1 MTKLPQVKIKI
12 KEELDKE
19 VCSNHDAEKEQH
31 NTYTDNKRR
40 AKEKKIAP
48 GDKSLKQQKKTSIK
62 PPWDPK
68 PFTVVDVQGSKVKG
82 QREEEVKLRA

>member
-1 MTKLPQVKIKI
+1 MVTKLPQVKIKI

-31 NTYTDNKRR
+31 KTYTVNKRR
-40 AKEKKIAP
+40 AKEKKITP
-48 GDKSLKQQKKTSIK
+48 GDKILISIK
-62 PPWDPK
+62 PPWDHK

-82 QREEEVKLRA
+82 QKEELRTGSRW